1 MIEGRIVRI
10 IDERTLIANVGSVSG
25 VSVGDE
31 FVVVQTMEQVVD
43 PETNEELGE
52 WEMIKARLV
61 AIHVQSRLTTLVPLP
76 SEDSRQT
83 VLSERLAWSSHGAPI
98 GSQDVS
104 LAVDRSQVSGRRR
117 VDLIRVGERVKSVAE

>member
-10 IDERTLIANVGSVSG
+10 IDERTLIANVGSVAG

-31 FVVVQTMEQVVD
+31 FVVIQSMDQVVD
-43 PETNEELGE
+43 PETNEELGT
-52 WEMIKARLV
+52 WEMIKARLI

-76 SEDSRQT
+76 GEVSRQT
-83 VLSERLAWSSHGAPI
+83 VLSERLAWGSHGAPI

-117 VDLIRVGERVKSVAE
+117 VDLIRVGDHIQSVDE